1 MNKFANSWE
10 FLKINSCKFLEININ
25 STVFII
31 ITSENSSFNK
41 NRTYILFVVSFEIT
55 LELSTVLYPYI
66 ILLHV
71 KTIKSNFKYNR
82 I

>member
-10 FLKINSCKFLEININ
+10 FLKINSCKFLEINVN